1 MNYHRHL
8 NPGARR
14 HAPTA
19 RVQRGVTLLYGLLA
33 LLIMMV
39 GAAAMVRSMNTSM
52 VISGNLAFKRDLT
65 NQAER
70 AAAQVMPQLQTGGL
84 AAEATRQTNQV
95 NLNYSATILPT
106 NAQGMPNALVDNAA
120 FAARG
125 STANDITVADQAVT
139 VRYLIDRLCA
149 NAGVADDSH
158 CTMSDPG
165 NARGGS
171 SSQLLTAEDSSSGGK
186 GALQALAVYRLSIRV
201 SGPRNTQAFFQSTF
215 SL

>member
-1 MNYHRHL
+1 MNHASSHKR
-8 NPGARR
+8 AQR
-14 HAPTA
+14 HASRTQG
-19 RVQRGVTLLYGLLA
+19 QRGVTLLYGLLA

-52 VISGNLAFKRDLT
+52 LISGNLAFKRDLT

-70 AAAQVMPQLQTGGL
+70 AAAQVMPQLQTGAL
-84 AAEATRQTNQV
+84 AAEATRQNNQV
-95 NLNYSATILPT
+95 NLNYSATLLPT
-106 NAQGMPNALVDNAA
+106 NDQGMPAALVDNTA

-125 STANDITVADQAVT
+125 STANDITVNDQAVT

-149 NAGVADDSH
+149 NTGVPDDSH
-158 CTMSDPG
+158 CTMADAG

-171 SSQLLTAEDSSSGGK
+171 ASQLLTAEDSSGGGK
-186 GALQALAVYRLSIRV
+186 GALQPLVVYRLSIRV